1 MSNEILFWVL
11 MTIGVIIALITGA
24 VTVHINEK
32 KLRNDIEEYYYDLIR
47 ELKFQH
53 EQDRQKIA
61 HLETKIDFYERDK
74 DEC

>member
-1 MSNEILFWVL
+1 MNNEILFWVL

-32 KLRNDIEEYYYDLIR
+32 KLRKDMEDYYYDLIR

-53 EQDRQKIA
+53 EKDRQKIR
-61 HLETKIDFYERDK
+61 HLETKIDFYKNMNEDI
-74 DEC
+74 

>member
-1 MSNEILFWVL
+1 MSSEILFWVL

-24 VTVHINEK
+24 ITVHINEK
-32 KLRNDIEEYYYDLIR
+32 KLRTDLENYYYDLIR
-47 ELKFQH
+47 ELKTQH